1 MSPRKIFVFLL
12 DATLAGLAFA
22 FVLLLLF
29 RPETFS
35 NHTTVTIQE
44 APSHPAATAQNVGPS
59 GPTASYAN
67 AVQAAA
73 PAVVNIYTTKVVTQ
87 RGPASYQNQGRP
99 HSWAWIPWATP

>member
-44 APSHPAATAQNVGPS
+44 APSHPAAPRKMPAPPALPH
-59 GPTASYAN
+59 PTPMPY
-67 AVQAAA
+67 
-73 PAVVNIYTTKVVTQ
+73 
-87 RGPASYQNQGRP
+87 RP
-99 HSWAWIPWATP
+99 PPPRW

>member
-1 MSPRKIFVFLL
+1 MPARKVFVFLL

-35 NHTTVTIQE
+35 NHATVTIQE
-44 APSHPAATAQNVGPS
+44 ASPRPAMTAQNGSSPS
-59 GPTASYAN
+59 PTASYAN

-73 PAVVNIYTTKVVTQ
+73 TLT
-87 RGPASYQNQGRP
+87 
-99 HSWAWIPWATP
+99 